1 MSWMLVLVCLAL
13 SFVFSGVE
21 AGLLSLNRVRLRH
34 LTRQGDPAAARLQ
47 RILHE
52 PTQVF
57 VTVLVVT
64 SFMNIS
70 AIVIAANC
78 LVDRFGPWGYALT
91 LALAL
96 PFFLLVIEFCA
107 KSIFRRLG
115 YRALAAMALPLEIV
129 SILLLPFVIVSRP
142 VAKLILRQRPAREIF
157 VAREDLKYIVSQS
170 ERLGTLTSFERQM
183 IHNVVDFRTV
193 KVTDVMVPL
202 AQAECVDADATVEEV
217 VNLSRRTKAERFPV
231 LNRDGRVIGLVN
243 TIDLVVDR
251 ASNRPV
257 SFYAR
262 RIVQVRADEQ
272 ASRAMRRLRA
282 TPQRFALVVNGQ
294 GTAVGVVGV
303 FNLLNPLV
311 CVSGTETPSPQ
322 SRTLR
327 A

>member
-1 MSWMLVLVCLAL
+1 MSWVLVLVCLAL

-34 LTRQGDPAAARLQ
+34 LARQGDPAAVRLQ
-47 RILHE
+47 RILHG
-52 PTQVF
+52 PAQVF

-64 SFMNIS
+64 SLMNIS
-70 AIVIAANC
+70 AIVITANH
-78 LVDRFGPWGYALT
+78 LVERFGPWGYALT
-91 LALAL
+91 LVLAL

-115 YRALAAMALPLEIV
+115 YRALAALALPLEVV
-129 SILLLPFVIVSRP
+129 SMLLWPFVVLSRP
-142 VAKLILRQRPAREIF
+142 VAKLILRHRPAREIF
-157 VAREDLKYIVSQS
+157 VAREDLKYIVTQS

-183 IHNVVDFRTV
+183 IHNAVDFRTV

-202 AQAECVDADATVEEV
+202 AQTTCVSAEATVEEV
-217 VNLSRRTKAERFPV
+217 VNLSHRTKTERFPV
-231 LNRDGRVIGLVN
+231 LRRDGRIIGLVN

-251 ASNRPV
+251 SPKRPV
-257 SFYAR
+257 SFYVR

-282 TPQRFALVVNGQ
+282 TPQHFALVVNEQ
-294 GTAVGVVGV
+294 GSAVGVVSLY
-303 FNLLNPLV
+303 NLLNPLV
-311 CVSGTETPSPQ
+311 RVTGTETPAPQ

-327 A
+327 T

>member
-1 MSWMLVLVCLAL
+1 MSWVLVLVCLAL

-34 LTRQGDPAAARLQ
+34 LARQGDPAAARLQ
-47 RILHE
+47 RILHG

-64 SFMNIS
+64 SLMNIS
-70 AIVIAANC
+70 AIVITANH

-115 YRALAAMALPLEIV
+115 YRVLAAMAVPLEVV
-129 SILLLPFVIVSRP
+129 SMLLLPFVVLSRP
-142 VAKLILRQRPAREIF
+142 VAKLILRHRPAREIF
-157 VAREDLKYIVSQS
+157 VAREDLKYIATQS

-202 AQAECVDADATVEEV
+202 AQTKCVNVDATVEEV
-217 VNLSRRTKAERFPV
+217 VNLSRHSKTERFPV
-231 LNRDGRVIGLVN
+231 LSRDGQIVGLVN

-251 ASNRPV
+251 ASNHPV
-257 SFYAR
+257 SFYTR
-262 RIVQVRADEQ
+262 RIVQVRSDEPV
-272 ASRAMRRLRA
+272 SRAMRRLRA
-282 TPQRFALVVNGQ
+282 TPQHFALVVNEQ
-294 GTAVGVVGV
+294 GSPVGVVGLS
-303 FNLLNPLV
+303 NLLNPLV
-311 CVSGTETPSPQ
+311 RVSGTETPSPQ